1 MSLERILGGKKE
13 FVGVQTHQKEN
24 FSWDLKDTFLI
35 VKRKKKKIH
44 FLSNLI
50 FFKNKTN
57 CTYWCCHFLTT
68 KQSSKV
74 LFGDH
79 MIFKN

>member
-35 VKRKKKKIH
+35 VKRKKKKYI
-44 FLSNLI
+44 S
-50 FFKNKTN
+50 
-57 CTYWCCHFLTT
+57 
-68 KQSSKV
+68 
-74 LFGDH
+74 
-79 MIFKN
+79 